1 MEVPLYQCHVYVP
14 ILFGWFSWQL
24 VSGEEALASR
34 SSVSLPTFLTTAGP
48 LSQVGEDLGQLV
60 DDNVVGCQGR
70 NLIAGRDKDIKEEV
84 RIVSIH
90 TVTEESRLHQ
100 CLPKFWRSVSIQ
112 NVRALIRVLDDTNVG
127 STGSNLNVSQYT

>member
-1 MEVPLYQCHVYVP
+1 MLPVYIYGGSIVSVSRVP

-34 SSVSLPTFLTTAGP
+34 SSVSLPTFLTAAGS

-70 NLIAGRDKDIKEEV
+70 NLIGKR
-84 RIVSIH
+84 
-90 TVTEESRLHQ
+90 Q
-100 CLPKFWRSVSIQ
+100 
-112 NVRALIRVLDDTNVG
+112 G
-127 STGSNLNVSQYT
+127 